1 MKDFR
6 TPPMGRKTVQADG
19 GTFHLDIPGLP
30 ELVSAPP
37 SPAIEDPR
45 REKSRILRRLI
56 AIIGEHSVSAER
68 VGVKLTSTDLKLV
81 FEALRAHA
89 RSGPAPDFT
98 AHDEIRRY
106 VLGTLFAGLAEE
118 PSNILYTTTTGPD
131 TMRYDAMTPEF
142 WIECLDLLERTIS
155 P

>member
-6 TPPMGRKTVQADG
+6 PPPMGRKIVPPDG

-30 ELVSAPP
+30 EPVSAPL
-37 SPAIEDPR
+37 SPAIEDSR
-45 REKSRILRRLI
+45 REKSRILKRLI
-56 AIIGEHSVSAER
+56 AIVGEHSVSAER
-68 VGVKLTSTDLKLV
+68 VGVKLSSADLKLV

-89 RSGPAPDFT
+89 RSGSAPDFI

-106 VLGTLFAGLAEE
+106 VLGTLFAELVEE
-118 PSNILYTTTTGPD
+118 PSNILYTTRTGPD

-142 WIECLDLLERTIS
+142 WIECLDVLDLTLCR
-155 P
+155 